1 MKKIPIALAAV
12 SALALV
18 GCGRT
23 TREIVYTPAP
33 QPAVVQG
40 AGTPT
45 VIVVDRAPP
54 APRVETQ
61 PAPPGTGAV
70 WVPGYWNWTGTQYDW
85 VAGHWES
92 GRSGYAWVP
101 HRWEMVNG
109 RWQLTG
115 GTWIRQ

>member
-1 MKKIPIALAAV
+1 MRKISLVLTAL
-12 SALALV
+12 SALALI

-23 TREIVYTPAP
+23 TREVVYTPAP
-33 QPAVVQG
+33 ATVQS
-40 AGTPT
+40 GTPT
-45 VIVVDRAPP
+45 VIVVDREPP
-54 APRVETQ
+54 APRTEAQ
-61 PAPPGTGAV
+61 PPSPGSGAV

-85 VAGHWES
+85 VAGHWET
-92 GRSGYAWVP
+92 GRVGYTWVP